1 MRKTIHLDSRVRR
14 KIVDLL
20 KVHDLLLQHRNAR
33 LGRVSAILYGVAIAS
48 GFWLVMGFIR
58 GGEFDL
64 APFIFWLL
72 AVSWLSAGWIDL
84 VEKAKP
90 MKINIKP

>member
-1 MRKTIHLDSRVRR
+1 
-14 KIVDLL
+14 
-20 KVHDLLLQHRNAR
+20 
-33 LGRVSAILYGVAIAS
+33 
-48 GFWLVMGFIR
+48 MGFIR

-64 APFIFWLL
+64 APIIFWLF

-90 MKINIKP
+90 LKINIKP